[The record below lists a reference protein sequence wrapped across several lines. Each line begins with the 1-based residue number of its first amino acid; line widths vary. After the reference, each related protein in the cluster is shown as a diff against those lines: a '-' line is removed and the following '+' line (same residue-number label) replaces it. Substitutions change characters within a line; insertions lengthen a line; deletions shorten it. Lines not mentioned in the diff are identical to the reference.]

1 MSTKKLL
8 GMVLAALL
16 TTGTLI
22 AADVVLNPSHPD
34 QYTVV
39 KGDTL
44 WDISARFL
52 RDPWMWPEVW
62 YVNPQVENPHLI
74 YPGDILNLVYV
85 DGKPQIQ
92 ATRGHPD
99 MKLSPQI
106 RAESLDNAIP
116 TIPLD
121 AIKQFLTRVIV
132 VEEGEMENSPYVVQS
147 ADEHVVT
154 GAGDRIYVRGIENH
168 DYTLFDV
175 YKPGGPYIDPDTGE
189 TLGYEAIY
197 AGTGPVQSF
206 GDPTTIKLTETTRE
220 VRIGDRLR
228 PADRSDPVV
237 HFQPHAVPSGTEG
250 HIISVVDGVSQIG
263 QFNVVALDLGKR
275 DGMEIGHVMRVFQQ
289 GAEVKDTV
297 SSKYG
302 KTVRLPDEDAGVV
315 MVFRTFDK
323 VSFGLIMSATRAIH
337 VNDFVRA
344 P

>member
-8 GMVLAALL
+8 GMFLAALL
-16 TTGTLI
+16 ATGTLI
-22 AADVVLNPSHPD
+22 AADVALNPNHPD

-52 RDPWMWPEVW
+52 RDPWLWPEVW
-62 YVNPQVENPHLI
+62 YVNPQVANPHLI

-85 DGKPQIQ
+85 DGQPRIQ
-92 ATRGHPD
+92 ATRGGD
-99 MKLSPQI
+99 GKLSPRI
-106 RAESLDNAIP
+106 REESLDNAIP

-132 VEEGEMENSPYVVQS
+132 VEEGELENSPYVVQS

-154 GAGDRIYVRGIENH
+154 GAGDRIYVRGIENRNV
-168 DYTLFDV
+168 TLFDV

-189 TLGYEAIY
+189 VLGYEALY
-197 AGTGPVQSF
+197 SGTGPVQSF
-206 GDPTTIKLTETTRE
+206 GDPATIKLTETSRE
-220 VRIGDRLR
+220 VRVGDRLR
-228 PADRSDPVV
+228 PANRSDPVV

-250 HIISVVDGVSQIG
+250 HIISVVDGVTQIG

-275 DGMEIGHVMRVFQQ
+275 DGMEIGHVLRVFQQ
-289 GAEVKDTV
+289 GDVIKDPV
-297 SSKYG
+297 SSKFG
-302 KTVRLPDEDAGVV
+302 KTVKLPDEEAGVV
-315 MVFRTFDK
+315 MIFRTFDK
-323 VSFGLIMSATRAIH
+323 VSFGLIMSATRPIH
-337 VNDFVRA
+337 VNDFVRT

>member
-8 GMVLAALL
+8 GMFLAALL
-16 TTGTLI
+16 ATGTLI
-22 AADVVLNPSHPD
+22 AADVALNPNHPD

-44 WDISARFL
+44 WGISARFL
-52 RDPWMWPEVW
+52 RDPWLWPEVW
-62 YVNPQVENPHLI
+62 YVNPQVANPHLI

-85 DGKPQIQ
+85 DGQPRIQ
-92 ATRGHPD
+92 VTRGGD
-99 MKLSPQI
+99 GKLSPRI
-106 RAESLDNAIP
+106 REESLDNAIP

-132 VEEGEMENSPYVVQS
+132 VDEGEMENSPYVVQS

-154 GAGDRIYVRGIENH
+154 GAGDRIYVRGIEDRNV
-168 DYTLFDV
+168 TLFDV

-189 TLGYEAIY
+189 ILGYEALY

-206 GDPTTIKLTETTRE
+206 GDPTTIKLTETARE
-220 VRIGDRLR
+220 VRVGDRLR
-228 PADRSDPVV
+228 PAYRSDPVV

-250 HIISVVDGVSQIG
+250 HIISVVDGVTQIG
-263 QFNVVALDLGKR
+263 QFNVVALDLGER
-275 DGMEIGHVMRVFQQ
+275 DGMEIGHVLRVFQQ
-289 GAEVKDTV
+289 GDVIKDPV

-302 KTVRLPDEDAGVV
+302 KTVRLPDEEAGVV
-315 MVFRTFDK
+315 MIFRTFDK
-323 VSFGLIMSATRAIH
+323 ISFGLIMSATRPIH
-337 VNDFVRA
+337 VNDYVRT